1 MASKVVERYILN
13 EKTVKSEKYI
23 KWLHSFLKIHPNFC
37 DNDFLYDEN
46 AQDETKYN
54 ASLLS
59 TLFNVIVNYYDEFGI
74 KAQDIKTL
82 NALYTKRNS
91 KENSLS
97 FSTSVVSVNFNDFS
111 AKLTTIVSQ
120 GAITSIEIIEK
131 GTGLCDFKD
140 VLEVE
145 NILTSNR
152 KKIIDRIKNFKA

>member
-23 KWLHSFLKIHPNFC
+23 KWLHSFLKVHPNFC
-37 DNDFLYDEN
+37 DNDFIYDEK

-54 ASLLS
+54 VSLLS
-59 TLFNVIVNYYDEFGI
+59 TLFNIIASYYDEFGI
-74 KAQDIKTL
+74 KTQDIKTL
-82 NALYTKRNS
+82 NALYTKKNS
-91 KENSLS
+91 KEKNLS
-97 FSTSVVSVNFNDFS
+97 FSTYVVSVNFNDFS
-111 AKLTTIVSQ
+111 AKLTTFISQ
-120 GAITSIEIIEK
+120 GAVTSIEIIEK

-152 KKIIDRIKNFKA
+152 KKIIDRIKNFNA